1 MQTRK
6 RVTIK
11 DVALA
16 AGVSTQTVSRV
27 LNNRRDVSM
36 ETREKIL
43 GIINQMGYSP
53 NVLARSLIQGRSH
66 TLGVIGY
73 GLSYYGPSRVLTGI
87 ERRARELGY
96 SLLLSL
102 LREPDTNDGQ
112 EVFHSL
118 LSRQVDGIIWAVPEI
133 GDNREWVVAQISGA
147 SQTPASVPIV
157 FINMEPLP
165 GLAVTAVDNREGG
178 RLATEHLLAQGYQ
191 QIGIITGPSTWWEAQ
206 QRELGWRNAMQ
217 NAREN
222 PCDLDALKIAGDWY
236 PSSGEKGLEALIRRC
251 PNLQAVFACNDP
263 MAAGALLAA
272 RRIGLRVPEDL
283 AVVGFDDVPEAA
295 FYYPSLTTVRQPLA
309 ELGGRAVDQLIELLS
324 NHNKDQEGE
333 PLQSVWLHPQL
344 IIRDSSMRK

>member
-43 GIINQMGYSP
+43 GIINEMGYSP

-147 SQTPASVPIV
+147 SQTPASVPVV

-165 GLAVTAVDNREGG
+165 GLAVAAVDNREGG

-206 QRELGWRNAMQ
+206 QRELGWRDAMQ

-324 NHNKDQEGE
+324 THNKDQEGE

>member
-43 GIINQMGYSP
+43 GIINEMGYSP

-133 GDNREWVVAQISGA
+133 GDNREWVVAQISDA
-147 SQTPASVPIV
+147 SQTPALVPVV

-206 QRELGWRNAMQ
+206 QRELGWRDAMQ

-222 PCDLDALKIAGDWY
+222 PCNLDALKIAGDWY